1 MVALLSLALGSGVLT
16 RGSLPR
22 DPIHCSQLALGRQG
36 CRCGGKLH
44 KAAYPIKSP
53 QEGMQRWYE
62 LQIRPSPPDLGT
74 QCRPPCTSAQCQPGI
89 WGRQASTVGR
99 RAAINHSCLRL
110 SERTPRWYR
119 VWLQEVHTSQPK
131 GTHTHRESA
140 SSFRALA
147 LVMSAPSLTA
157 SSFTRPARMLGS
169 GGHCRH
175 EYLQWVNEQALVL
188 QAFTASDT
196 YLWGPVVQQQKQP

>member
-1 MVALLSLALGSGVLT
+1 MWGETA
-16 RGSLPR
+16 
-22 DPIHCSQLALGRQG
+22 Q
-36 CRCGGKLH
+36 
-44 KAAYPIKSP
+44 AAHPLESP

-89 WGRQASTVGR
+89 WGRQASTVGT
-99 RAAINHSCLRL
+99 RAVINHHCLRL

-119 VWLQEVHTSQPK
+119 VWLQEMHTSQPT

-147 LVMSAPSLTA
+147 LVMSASSLTA

-175 EYLQWVNEQALVL
+175 EYLQWVNEQPFVL
-188 QAFTASDT
+188 QTLTASDT
-196 YLWGPVVQQQKQP
+196 YLWGASSAAAATTLGIRDSNLPARQRPALCGIRHLHMHSPARHA